1 MAGTGILSVIACGDV
16 LMGYYQTE
24 KTMSGNDG
32 NHRWKPGCSVVWHW
46 IALLLI
52 SAFAILLCST
62 LPAQAQ
68 AQQLGQKQST
78 ASGNLVTVYSISWP
92 TPVSSVSAD
101 VEVCAGPKAPA
112 NTFAFPSF
120 FQLHFADGGAIAPYG
135 SKKQP
140 TLERTPLKPKECV
153 RGWLDFA
160 VTSGQKP
167 TVIRYHEMSGEK
179 KVVEW
184 PVK

>member
-1 MAGTGILSVIACGDV
+1 MLITRESQEWAEAMRVMI
-16 LMGYYQTE
+16 
-24 KTMSGNDG
+24 KTMAEISICNRGNDQA
-32 NHRWKPGCSVVWHW
+32 NIEVRRALDS
-46 IALLLI
+46 IA
-52 SAFAILLCST
+52 AILAASFVLLMASAS
-62 LPAQAQ
+62 PA
-68 AQQLGQKQST
+68 LGQQIGHKQTTS
-78 ASGNLVTVYSISWP
+78 SGHIVTVYSISWP

-112 NTFAFPSF
+112 ESFAFPSF
-120 FQLHFADGGAIAPYG
+120 FQVHFADGGAIGSYG

-140 TLERTPLKPKECV
+140 TLERTPLKPGQCV

-167 TVIRYHEMSGEK
+167 TVVRYHEMSADH
-179 KVVEW
+179 KVIEW

>member
-1 MAGTGILSVIACGDV
+1 MSAKSIRGHDMHAANISCVSGWAALSLTVAF
-16 LMGYYQTE
+16 
-24 KTMSGNDG
+24 
-32 NHRWKPGCSVVWHW
+32 
-46 IALLLI
+46 ALLL
-52 SAFAILLCST
+52 CT

-68 AQQLGQKQST
+68 RLGQKQTT
-78 ASGNLVTVYSISWP
+78 ASGNQVTVYSISWP
-92 TPVSSVSAD
+92 TPISSVTAD
-101 VEVCAGPKAPA
+101 VEVCAGANAPA
-112 NTFAFPSF
+112 NSFAFPSF

-140 TLERTPLKPKECV
+140 TLERTPLKPGQCA

-167 TVIRYHEMSGEK
+167 TVIRYHETSSAK
-179 KVVEW
+179 TPIEW